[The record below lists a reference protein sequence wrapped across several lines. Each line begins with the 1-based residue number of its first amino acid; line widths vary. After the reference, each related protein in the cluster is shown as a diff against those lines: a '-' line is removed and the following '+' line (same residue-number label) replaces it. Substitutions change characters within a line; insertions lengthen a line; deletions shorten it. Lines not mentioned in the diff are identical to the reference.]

1 MRFVKGSPVTFNFE
15 FVFRYTVLTKISKV
29 FVVVFYVFSKLAVFF
44 FLLSVSMNVSHSVVS
59 NFMWYSPWAVP
70 HQPPHGISQARILE

>member
-44 FLLSVSMNVSHSVVS
+44 FLIICLH
-59 NFMWYSPWAVP
+59 
-70 HQPPHGISQARILE
+70 EC